1 MSGTNSDWAIL
12 KSQAE
17 RIFADP
23 IFFFVKHPQISRFK
37 TESQANKKVIEVY
50 FFFVCVPYFL
60 NTLES
65 FT

>member
-23 IFFFVKHPQISRFK
+23 IFLFVKQPQISRFK
-37 TESQANKKVIEVY
+37 TNSQTNKKVI
-50 FFFVCVPYFL
+50 
-60 NTLES
+60 
-65 FT
+65 

>member
-37 TESQANKKVIEVY
+37 TKSQANKKVI
-50 FFFVCVPYFL
+50 
-60 NTLES
+60 
-65 FT
+65 